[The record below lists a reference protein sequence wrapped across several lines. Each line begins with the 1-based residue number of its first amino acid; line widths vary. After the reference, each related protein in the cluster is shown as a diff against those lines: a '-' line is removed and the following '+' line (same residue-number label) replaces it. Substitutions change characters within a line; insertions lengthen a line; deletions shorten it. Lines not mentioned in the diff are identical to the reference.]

1 MAHELSAPFLS
12 AQERGILLRIARD
25 ALETGVRTNTY
36 LDLSAYALTPVL
48 KESHGAFVTL
58 RRGDELRG
66 CVGYMTNTCSLAEAV
81 RDNAYNA
88 GLRDTRFPPVTPE
101 ELPDLRIEISVL
113 RPGEIPGSPFTRV
126 KSLDEI
132 VIGRDGV
139 FVERPPWRGGV
150 LLPQV
155 AVERGW
161 DVAQFLSAACVKAGY
176 NADAWRSPETHIYRF
191 SAEVFGED

>member
-1 MAHELSAPFLS
+1 MAHDLSEPFLS

-25 ALETGVRTNTY
+25 SLEEGVRTNKY
-36 LDLSAYALTPVL
+36 LDLSAYSLTPVL
-48 KESHGAFVTL
+48 EESHGAFVTL
-58 RRGDELRG
+58 RRGGELRG
-66 CVGYMTNTCSLAEAV
+66 CVGYMTSACSLAEAV

-88 GLRDTRFPPVTPE
+88 GLRDTRFSPVKLE
-101 ELPDLRIEISVL
+101 ELPDIRIEISAL
-113 RPGEIPGSPFTRV
+113 RPEEISGSPFTRV
-126 KSLDEI
+126 RTLDEI

-161 DVAQFLSAACVKAGY
+161 NAAQFLAAACVKAGY
-176 NADAWRSPETHIYRF
+176 NADAWKAPETHIYRF